1 MARKLS
7 YRNAINEAL
16 AQEMERDSR
25 VILMGEDVS
34 GGTGSPGETDAWGGP
49 LGVTKGLSK
58 RFPKQVLDTPISE
71 SGFIG
76 AAIGAAASG
85 LRPVAELM
93 FVDFMGVCFDQI
105 FNQAAKFRYMFG
117 GKATTP
123 VVIRCM
129 IGGGFRAAA
138 QHSQILY
145 NVFTHIPGLKC
156 VVPSSPYEAKGLLTQ
171 SIRDDDPVMFFEHKM
186 LYDVEE
192 EVPEGA
198 YTIPFGEANILR
210 EGKDVTIVALGRM
223 VMLAT
228 QAADALAREGISCEV
243 IDPRTTSPF
252 DADTVLDSVENT
264 GRLVVVDEAHPR
276 CSMATDIAA
285 LVAQEAFDALHAPV
299 QMVTAPHT
307 PVPFSPALE
316 DLYLPNVDKIAAAVR
331 KIRQKAAA

>member
-7 YRNAINEAL
+7 FRNAINEAL
-16 AQEMERDSR
+16 AQEMERDSS

-58 RFPKQVLDTPISE
+58 RFAKQVLDTPISE

-156 VVPSSPYEAKGLLTQ
+156 VVPSSAYEAKGLLTQ
-171 SIRDDDPVMFFEHKM
+171 AIRDDDPVMFFEHKM

-285 LVAQEAFDALHAPV
+285 LVAQEAFDALKAPI

-316 DLYLPNVDKIAAAVR
+316 DLYLPNADKIASAVR
-331 KIRQKAAA
+331 KIRRKAAA